1 MGLPEMRS
9 KKQVVMQFLLDN
21 DVDTPSD
28 EQQYPVT
35 ELVRTYLQQTGN
47 KFFRIGVASREQA
60 EPRSAR
66 DRAQDLWDYLGDFA

>member
-1 MGLPEMRS
+1 
-9 KKQVVMQFLLDN
+9 MQFLLDN
-21 DVDTPSD
+21 DVETPSD

-35 ELVRTYLQQTGN
+35 DLVRTYLQQTGN